1 MAVCM
6 NVVDSVDITLN
17 FSDSFLSDSFLTDFC
32 SIERK
37 RRKKIRGQII
47 PPPLLP
53 NRTSCTLWEFFLE
66 LLNAPEHYSRLITW
80 LEKDKGEFKIV
91 DSEVVS
97 IIWGLLKNK
106 SGMKYDH
113 MSRSI
118 RYYYGK
124 EILDKVPEKQ
134 LVYRFGVNSN
144 WLSYQPKSQGVD
156 ESRMPKTPIQI
167 CGRVAKPKHFAVA
180 RVAPTVS

>member
-1 MAVCM
+1 M
-6 NVVDSVDITLN
+6 
-17 FSDSFLSDSFLTDFC
+17 
-32 SIERK
+32 
-37 RRKKIRGQII
+37 RGEII
-47 PPPLLP
+47 PPPRLP
-53 NRTSCTLWEFFLE
+53 NRSSCTLWEFFLE
-66 LLNAPEHYSRLITW
+66 LLSDPGHYSRLISW
-80 LEKDKGEFKIV
+80 LDKENGEFKII

-97 IIWGLLKNK
+97 VIWGLLKNK
-106 SGMKYDH
+106 TGMKYDH

-144 WLSYQPKSQGVD
+144 WLNYLPKSLGVD

-180 RVAPTVS
+180 RVSHAVS